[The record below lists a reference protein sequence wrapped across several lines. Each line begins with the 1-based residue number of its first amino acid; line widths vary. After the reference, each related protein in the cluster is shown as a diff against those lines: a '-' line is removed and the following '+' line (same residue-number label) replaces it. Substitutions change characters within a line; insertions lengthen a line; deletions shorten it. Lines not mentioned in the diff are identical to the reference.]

1 MGVNLVI
8 IAMWVVVGA
17 AVTALSVS
25 LLLALFGTLSMATI
39 FGGFSANSPPT
50 QQQASQA
57 VGQAVGTGFA
67 LMIGFI
73 MLWGV
78 LILCGLAFVA
88 LRITGLGFCMG
99 VPRTR
104 KSEGLKGLAIAAFC
118 LAIAALVFP
127 LTFLGVDLALVNTT
141 IGGCAWIVGQ
151 LLSWT
156 IGLGEFICFLL
167 FLRGVA
173 FSLRKSGLA
182 QNLLIYMVVVGV
194 FFLIVL
200 SSYLIFPLIVSAFV
214 VHAASSANPNA
225 AIANAGGAVARCSS
239 GALSA
244 RGYSS

>member
-1 MGVNLVI
+1 
-8 IAMWVVVGA
+8 
-17 AVTALSVS
+17 
-25 LLLALFGTLSMATI
+25 MATI

-99 VPRTR
+99 VPSTR